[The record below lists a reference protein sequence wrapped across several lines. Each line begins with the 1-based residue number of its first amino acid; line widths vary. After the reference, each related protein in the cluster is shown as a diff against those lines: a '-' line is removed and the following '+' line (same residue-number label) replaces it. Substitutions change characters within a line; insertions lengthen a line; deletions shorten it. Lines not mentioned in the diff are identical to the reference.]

1 MMLLRGQAPPPLR
14 LLLVGP
20 DPAWLPA
27 VMEAAARIGAGVDTQ
42 PDVSGAL
49 AWMLPPCR
57 IYSHVLATVKL
68 TSQAIDALAGM
79 LDEVTLAPTPLLL
92 LGSPGSAHAGT
103 RCVVRPDADD
113 LVLALRSVWHKQ
125 PALPP
130 LHPSELVQS
139 LHGGG
144 LRMRFQPILRS
155 SDLMPVGLE
164 ALARVH
170 HKQRGILHP
179 RDFIP
184 IAVASG
190 QERVLTT
197 IAASR
202 SFLELRSGLLS
213 PGMYMT
219 LNLPMVTVLHEPAAL
234 RGLELCQVAGITP
247 ERIVLEVLEDSVA
260 PDMAIVARAMDAW
273 RRAGFRL
280 AIDDAGPRLPHW
292 RSLIDLPFDILKLD
306 GAIVA
311 DPAEHDQVDRIV
323 TAARRRGLSVV
334 AEGIEDEACLARM
347 RGLGVEAVQG
357 YLFSRPLPSLAV
369 PEWLRQWDPRTLS
382 AAAVRAA

>member
-1 MMLLRGQAPPPLR
+1 LR

-27 VMEAAARIGAGVDTQ
+27 VTEAAARIGAGVDAQ
-42 PDVSGAL
+42 PDVASAV

-57 IYSHVLATVKL
+57 IYSHVLATVPL

-79 LDEVTLAPTPLLL
+79 LDEVTLSPTPLLL
-92 LGSPGSAHAGT
+92 LGSPGSAPAGA
-103 RCVVRPDADD
+103 RCVVRPDPDA

-130 LHPSELVQS
+130 LQPAELAQS

-144 LRMRFQPILRS
+144 LRMRFQPILHSR
-155 SDLMPVGLE
+155 DLMPVGLE

-170 HKQRGILHP
+170 HTLRGILRP

-184 IAVASG
+184 VAVASG
-190 QERVLTT
+190 QERALTN
-197 IAASR
+197 IAAWR

-219 LNLPMVTVLHEPAAL
+219 LNLPMVTVLHPPAAL
-234 RGLELCQVAGITP
+234 RGLDLCQVAGIAP
-247 ERIVLEVLEDSVA
+247 ERIVMEVLENSVA
-260 PDMAIVARAMDAW
+260 PDMAVLACAMEAW

-280 AIDDAGPRLPHW
+280 AIDDAGPNLPHW
-292 RSLIDLPFDILKLD
+292 RRLLDLPFDILKLD

-311 DPAEHDQVDRIV
+311 DPAEHDQVERIV
-323 TAARRRGLSVV
+323 TAARRRGLSIV
-334 AEGIEDEACLARM
+334 AEGIEDESCLARM
-347 RGLGVEAVQG
+347 RALGVDAVQG
-357 YLFSRPLPSLAV
+357 FLFSRPLPSLAV
-369 PEWLRQWDPRTLS
+369 PEWLRQWDPDTLS

>member
-1 MMLLRGQAPPPLR
+1 MALRGQFSPPLR

-42 PDVSGAL
+42 PDVLSAL
-49 AWMLPPCR
+49 AWMLPPR
-57 IYSHVLATVKL
+57 IYSHVLATVPL

-92 LGSPGSAHAGT
+92 LGSPGGAHAVA
-103 RCVVRPDADD
+103 RYVVRPDPDD
-113 LVLALRSVWHKQ
+113 LVLALRSIWHPQ

-130 LHPSELVQS
+130 LRPSELARS

-144 LRMRFQPILRS
+144 LRMRYQPILRS
-155 SDLMPVGLE
+155 SDLVPVGLE

-202 SFLELRSGLLS
+202 SFLELRSGLLG

-234 RGLELCQVAGITP
+234 RGLELCEMAGIAP
-247 ERIVLEVLEDSVA
+247 ERIVMEVLEDRVA
-260 PDMAIVARAMDAW
+260 PDMAMLGRAMDAW
-273 RRAGFRL
+273 RRAGFRM
-280 AIDDAGPRLPHW
+280 AIDDAGPSLPHW
-292 RSLIDLPFDILKLD
+292 RKLIDLPFDILKLD
-306 GAIVA
+306 GVIVA
-311 DPAEHDQVDRIV
+311 DPAEHDHVDRIV

-347 RGLGVEAVQG
+347 RALGVDAVQG
-357 YLFSRPLPSLAV
+357 FLLSRPLPSLAV
-369 PEWLRQWDPRTLS
+369 PEWLRQWDPDRLS